1 MLLLLY
7 YVFTLIHE
15 FTTQV
20 YLSTLE
26 SLKNMLNI
34 QLIPANL
41 LTASSKSTHIKE
53 IKIKYFILMKL
64 KKLIVNN
71 HKFNLLKLIALLL
84 MTIVELFLLKL
95 DALKFIVLL

>member
-1 MLLLLY
+1 
-7 YVFTLIHE
+7 
-15 FTTQV
+15 
-20 YLSTLE
+20 
-26 SLKNMLNI
+26 MLNI

-41 LTASSKSTHIKE
+41 LTTSLKSTHIKE
-53 IKIKYFILMKL
+53 IKNKFFILMKL